1 MQTYTLE
8 ELNKGQKTRLDYEQ
22 EHRKMLAAL
31 KESSPTIDEDKENA
45 LWDGLPYPFW
55 VDNNLSNDEIPSVT
69 QVGASNF
76 GNTGIGVVPKIEGQ
90 E

>member
-1 MQTYTLE
+1 MKTYTLE
-8 ELNKGQKTRLDYEQ
+8 ELQQGQKTRLDYEE
-22 EHRKMLAAL
+22 EHRKMLATL
-31 KESSPTIDEDKENA
+31 KDTSPTKQEDKENA
-45 LWDGLPYPFW
+45 LWAGLPYPFW